1 MPLILL
7 PLLRF
12 VFAVLSIAVARARR
26 PLIVLSLIIDG
37 ALLAALIVRLAGGEP
52 AMLTVGG
59 VPEGIGISMF
69 GDRIGLTFAVLAW
82 SLNIAVGIYA
92 VKDRLQPYFFLLL
105 HLVIGACYALAFT
118 KDLFN
123 AYLLFDLL
131 TLASFL
137 LVGYPRRSR
146 QIWASLNY
154 LILSSL
160 GMSIFLLGVGVVYA
174 HTGVLD
180 VALLRPMIAAA
191 EGEAWVLLAGA
202 LLVSGIAVKA
212 GVFLFSLW
220 LPSAHARAMPLV
232 SALLSGL
239 VIKMGVLEL
248 FRLADVFP
256 IQLPLIVLGA
266 TSGLLGILYAVNS
279 TDMKRLLAFSTLAQ
293 IGYILIGFGA
303 GTEIGR
309 LGALSYAVA
318 HGLFKALLFLSVG
331 EAAAYVGSA
340 QIAQLREHRDL
351 IPFGTRIAMGIGI
364 LGIMGL
370 PPLAGYDAKAIL
382 EDGLQ
387 SGFLHAIFVIIS
399 LGTVIAFAK
408 ALPVLFSRS
417 SVRTHRAHVSAYAWL
432 SLLIIFFWPISLL
445 VTPLDVCLHVF
456 SGPHLAEAVAAFLG
470 GGALYGMVLRHRT
483 FRLTDA
489 IFRMDVAPLL
499 VLAGFMLVYGLMVLS

>member
-12 VFAVLSIAVARARR
+12 LFAVLSIAGPRIRR
-26 PLIVLSLIIDG
+26 TLVVLSLALDG
-37 ALLAALIVRLAGGEP
+37 LLLAALVAAWGRGGPVQITAGGV
-52 AMLTVGG
+52 A
-59 VPEGIGISMF
+59 EGIGISLI
-69 GDRIGLTFAVLAW
+69 GDRIALTFAFLAW
-82 SLNIAVGIYA
+82 SLNVAIGIYA
-92 VKDRLQPYFFLLL
+92 IKDRLQPYFFFLL

-131 TLASFL
+131 TLSSFL
-137 LVGYPRRSR
+137 LVGYQRQPR

-154 LILSSL
+154 LVMSTL

-174 HTGVLD
+174 HCGVLD
-180 VALLRPMIAAA
+180 VSLLQPMILGA
-191 EGEAWVLLAGA
+191 EGESWVVLATT

-212 GVFLFSLW
+212 GVFLFALW

-256 IQLPLIVLGA
+256 VHLPLIVLGA
-266 TSGLLGILYAVNS
+266 ASGLLGILYAIAA
-279 TDMKRLLAFSTLAQ
+279 TDIKRLLAFSTLAQ
-293 IGYILIGFGA
+293 IGYILMGFGA
-303 GTEIGR
+303 GTEVGR

-318 HGLFKALLFLSVG
+318 HGLFKALLFLVVG
-331 EAAAYVGSA
+331 EAAGCAGSA
-340 QIAQLREHRDL
+340 QIGAMIEHKAR
-351 IPFGTRIAMGIGI
+351 IPWGTRIALAVGM

-387 SGFLHAIFVIIS
+387 SHVLHGIFIVISI
-399 LGTVIAFAK
+399 GTVAAFSK
-408 ALPVLFSRS
+408 LIPVLLARS
-417 SVRTHRAHVSAYAWL
+417 ATRTHRAHVASYGWL
-432 SLLIIFFWPISLL
+432 SLLIIFFWPVSLL
-445 VTPLDVCLHVF
+445 VHPLDVSLHVF
-456 SGPHLAEAVAAFLG
+456 TGPHIAEALAAFLG
-470 GGALYGMVLRHRT
+470 GGLLYLLLRKRSI
-483 FRLTDA
+483 RLPDA
-489 IFRMDVAPLL
+489 IFRLEVAPLL
-499 VLAGFMLVYGLMVLS
+499 ILMGFFLVYSLVAVGR

>member
-12 VFAVLSIAVARARR
+12 VFAILSIAVARIRR
-26 PLIVLSLIIDG
+26 PLVVLSLALDG
-37 ALLAALIVRLAGGEP
+37 LLLAVLVAVLARGESVQI
-52 AMLTVGG
+52 TVGG
-59 VPEGIGISMF
+59 VAEGIGISLI
-69 GDRIGLTFAVLAW
+69 GDRIGLTFAFLAW
-82 SLNIAVGIYA
+82 SLNVAIGIYA
-92 VKDRLQPYFFLLL
+92 LKDRLQPYFFFLL

-137 LVGYPRRSR
+137 LVGYQRQPR

-154 LILSSL
+154 LVVSTL

-174 HTGVLD
+174 HCGVLD
-180 VALLRPMIAAA
+180 VSLLRPMVRDAAGA
-191 EGEAWVLLAGA
+191 PWVVLAGT

-212 GVFLFSLW
+212 GVFAFALW
-220 LPSAHARAMPLV
+220 LPAAHARAMPLV

-256 IQLPLIVLGA
+256 LQLPLIALGA
-266 TSGLLGILYAVNS
+266 TSGVLGILYAIAA
-279 TDMKRLLAFSTLAQ
+279 TDVKRLLAFSTLAQ

-303 GTEIGR
+303 GTEVGR

-318 HGLFKALLFLSVG
+318 HGLFKALLFLVVG
-331 EAAAYVGSA
+331 EAAGLAGSA
-340 QIAQLREHRDL
+340 QIETMIEHRER
-351 IPFGTRIAMGIGI
+351 IPWGTRVALAVGM

-387 SGFLHAIFVIIS
+387 SHTLHAVFILIS
-399 LGTVIAFAK
+399 IGTVVAFSK
-408 ALPVLFSRS
+408 LIPVLLARS
-417 SVRTHRAHVSAYAWL
+417 TTRTHRAHVASYGWL
-432 SLLIIFFWPISLL
+432 SLLIIFFWPVSLL
-445 VTPLDVCLHVF
+445 VNPLDVSLHVF
-456 SGPHLAEAVAAFLG
+456 TGPHIAEALAAFLG
-470 GGALYGMVLRHRT
+470 GGLIYLLIRRRSLR
-483 FRLTDA
+483 LPQA
-489 IFRMDVAPLL
+489 IFRMDVAPL
-499 VLAGFMLVYGLMVLS
+499 VILAGAMLVYVLLSLG